1 MENYSMLIQGKL
13 TKAAVFAIEMDE
25 YTTNQLMSMLENPVF
40 EDARVAIMP
49 DVHAG
54 KGTLVGLTTTFNR
67 LIAPAVIGSDIGC
80 GILAVNTGLEAVD
93 YPKFDT
99 FVRRNIRIGHSI
111 NKNPRFDY
119 FTPEDSLKR
128 LIDEICPEMEDRVL
142 RSVGTLGGGNHFL
155 ELDKD
160 SSGSIWLVIH
170 SGSRTL
176 GQQVCDFYLK
186 KAREWF
192 RKNYNSEEIPWR
204 LEFMPVDEGGEEYLK
219 HMAITQQYAVL
230 NRNVMA
236 YVILSEY
243 FGLDPSVLETVS
255 SIHNYFNFE
264 DNVVR
269 KGAISAHKGEK
280 LIIPLNMRDGAIM
293 GIGKGNPEWNNS
305 APHGAGRMLSRMQ
318 AKKAVSIEDFQKSM
332 EGIFTTCVHQGTIDE
347 SPMAYKNGEMIINAV
362 GPTVDITN
370 RLLPV
375 WNFKAA
381 S

>member
-1 MENYSMLIQGKL
+1 MLIQGKL

>member
-1 MENYSMLIQGKL
+1 MLIQGKL
-13 TKAAVFAIEMDE
+13 TTASVFAMEMDE
-25 YTTNQLMSMLENPVF
+25 YTTTQLMNMLENPVF

-54 KGTLVGLTTTFNR
+54 KGTLVGLTTTYNR

-80 GILAVNTGLEAVD
+80 GILAVNTGLETVD
-93 YPKFDT
+93 FLKFDA
-99 FVRRNIRIGHSI
+99 FVRKNIRIGHSI
-111 NKNPRFDY
+111 NKHPRYDY
-119 FTPEDSLKR
+119 FTPGDSLKG
-128 LIDEICPEMEDRVL
+128 LIEEICPEMEDRVL

-186 KAREWF
+186 KAREWI
-192 RKNYNSEEIPWR
+192 RKNYNTEEIPWR
-204 LEFMPVDEGGEEYLK
+204 LEFMPMEEGGQEYLK
-219 HMAITQQYAVL
+219 HMEIAQEYAVQ

-236 YVILSEY
+236 AVILSEY
-243 FGLDPSVLETVS
+243 FGLEPAALETVS

-280 LIIPLNMRDGAIM
+280 LIIPLNMRDGAII
-293 GIGKGNPEWNNS
+293 GIGKGNPDWNNS
-305 APHGAGRMLSRMQ
+305 APHGAGRTLSRMQ
-318 AKKAVSIEDFQKSM
+318 AKKSVSLDDFRKSM
-332 EGIFTTCVHQGTIDE
+332 EGIFTTCIHQGTVDE
-347 SPMAYKNGEMIINAV
+347 SPMAYKNADMIINAV
-362 GPTVDITN
+362 GPTVEITN